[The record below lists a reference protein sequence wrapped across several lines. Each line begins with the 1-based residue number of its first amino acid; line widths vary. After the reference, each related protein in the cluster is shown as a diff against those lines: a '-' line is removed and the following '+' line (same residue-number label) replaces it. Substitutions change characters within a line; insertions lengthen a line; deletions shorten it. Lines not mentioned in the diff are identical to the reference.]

1 MASLTDLCRSTKC
14 PETFLLAAAALANL
28 SFLSPLVLTAM
39 SQMDTLPVLLT
50 FLKCNVRPSIY
61 IQDQV
66 ETPINWSTFFTLKMR
81 LQVATVLANMAA
93 RTDTRQ
99 KLLSQDLVQVLLYLL
114 AASPETQGDLAA
126 MAATQRVQQKAA
138 IGISRLAGEAMIVE
152 GILSGSGLDRLVEL
166 SVCKKARLDSDS
178 TLVAVITAVRR
189 LAEQEDV
196 LPLLE
201 HLGAPELLNPCLVN
215 SFQQLATKH
224 ESFV

>member
-1 MASLTDLCRSTKC
+1 
-14 PETFLLAAAALANL
+14 
-28 SFLSPLVLTAM
+28 
-39 SQMDTLPVLLT
+39 
-50 FLKCNVRPSIY
+50 
-61 IQDQV
+61 
-66 ETPINWSTFFTLKMR
+66 MR

-93 RTDTRQ
+93 RSDTRQ

-114 AASPETQGDLAA
+114 AASPESQGDLAA

-138 IGISRLAGEAMIVE
+138 IGISRLAGEALIVE

>member
-1 MASLTDLCRSTKC
+1 M
-14 PETFLLAAAALANL
+14 
-28 SFLSPLVLTAM
+28 
-39 SQMDTLPVLLT
+39 
-50 FLKCNVRPSIY
+50 
-61 IQDQV
+61 
-66 ETPINWSTFFTLKMR
+66 
-81 LQVATVLANMAA
+81 QVATVLANMAA

-138 IGISRLAGEAMIVE
+138 IGISRLAGEALIVE

-201 HLGAPELLNPCLVN
+201 HLPSVIDHVLDGDILAVQDSPGVLPDHVENHGR
-215 SFQQLATKH
+215 QQQ
-224 ESFV
+224 